1 MGWQP
6 TTANQGSSQKS
17 AKWVSVEERQRRKD
31 NRLCIHCDGDD
42 HSVRKCPYGK
52 PQPPQSSKIGKSS
65 VVTAPLVENITD
77 CEIDSEAG
85 EE

>member
-31 NRLCIHCDGDD
+31 NRLCIQCGGDD
-42 HSVRKCPYGK
+42 HFVRKCPYGK
-52 PQPPQSSKIGKSS
+52 PQPPQASKIGKSS
-65 VVTAPLVENITD
+65 VVTAPLVEDVTD
-77 CEIDSEAG
+77 SEIDSEAG